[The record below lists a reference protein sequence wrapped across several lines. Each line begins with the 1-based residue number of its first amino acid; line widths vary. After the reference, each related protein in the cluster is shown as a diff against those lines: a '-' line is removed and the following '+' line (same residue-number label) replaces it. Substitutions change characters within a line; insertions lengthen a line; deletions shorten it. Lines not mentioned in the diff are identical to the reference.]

1 MMGAPWRSGVLVAVV
16 LTLALAIGANTA
28 FYSIVRGVLLR
39 PLPFTAPD
47 RVVLVSEFDRISGT
61 TREAFSVPDYY
72 DLRARTPVFA
82 GLAGFASR
90 PYSLAG
96 DGSEPEQVVVTA
108 VSADYFGLLGVEPLR
123 GRVFAAA
130 EDQPGGPRVALLGE
144 GVWRR
149 RFAGDPGVV
158 GRTVQLDGEPYVVLG
173 IAPGTA
179 ELPGEGSQVWLPLQ
193 LGPTSQPR
201 SLHNVRV
208 LGRLAPGASVASA
221 GAEVAALAARLEAD
235 FPEANRGR
243 GMAVERAIDVTVGAV
258 RPALWLVLGAVGLL
272 LLVACVNVA
281 NLLLARAWA
290 RAGDLAVRR
299 ALGASDLR
307 LARAF
312 LTEGLL
318 VALAGA
324 ALGLVVATWGVD
336 LLLGLAPADIPRLD
350 QVRIDGGVL
359 AVMLVVAVSTGL
371 AFGALPL
378 LQSRGI
384 DPATA
389 LHGGGRGLSAGPG
402 RRRVRQ
408 ALVVAQLAL
417 AVVLVTGAG
426 LLLRSFAKLRATDPG
441 FRTEQVLKA
450 GFTLP
455 ASRYPQQFDR
465 YPAWPEVLGFYGR
478 LVERVR
484 AIPGVR
490 TVALAGNHPLAHG
503 FTNSFVIAG
512 RENEYA
518 QQPEIAI
525 RPVSPEYFAV
535 VGVPLVHGRLLDARD
550 VAGAPDAILLNQA
563 AVRRFF
569 PRGGALGARISFWG
583 RARTVVGIV
592 GNERF
597 LGVGEEAPP
606 ALYPALAQSPMGA
619 VTLLVATGRDPEA
632 LAAPV
637 RSAMRRVDPTVALSG
652 VEPLTQTL
660 ADSLARPRFTS
671 ALLAVFA
678 VLALLLASIGVYGVL
693 SFAVTERTRELGI
706 RAALGATP
714 RRILRQVL
722 RQGFG
727 LTLIGTSLGLVGALA
742 AGRLLR
748 GLLYQVTATDPAI
761 LTAVVLLLAAV
772 ALAASLVPAWRATR
786 IDPMQALRSE

>member
-1 MMGAPWRSGVLVAVV
+1 MIRAPWRSGVLVAVV

-28 FYSIVRGVLLR
+28 LYSVVHGVLLR
-39 PLPFTAPD
+39 PLPFAAPD

-61 TREAFSVPDYY
+61 TREPFSIPDYY
-72 DLRARTPVFA
+72 DLRARTRAFSA
-82 GLAGFASR
+82 LAGFASR
-90 PYSLAG
+90 PYSLSG
-96 DGSEPEQVVVTA
+96 DEGEPEQIVVTA
-108 VSADYFGLLGVEPLR
+108 VSAGYFGLLGVEPLR

-144 GVWRR
+144 ALWRR
-149 RFAGDPGVV
+149 RFAADPGVV
-158 GRTVQLDGEPYVVLG
+158 GRTVQLDGEPYVVVG
-173 IAPGTA
+173 VASAAA

-208 LGRLAPGASVASA
+208 LGRLAPDASLGSA
-221 GAEVAALAARLEAD
+221 GADAAALAARLEAD
-235 FPEANRGR
+235 FPADNRGR
-243 GMAVERAIDVTVGAV
+243 GMVVERAMDVTVGAV

-281 NLLLARAWA
+281 NLLLARAWT

-299 ALGASDLR
+299 ALGASGIR
-307 LARAF
+307 LAREF
-312 LTEGLL
+312 LVEGLL

-324 ALGLVVATWGVD
+324 ALGLLVATWGVD

-359 AVMLVVAVSTGL
+359 AATLAVALATGL

-384 DPATA
+384 DPAIA
-389 LHGGGRGLSAGPG
+389 LHGGGRGMSAGPA
-402 RRRVRQ
+402 RRRLRQ

-417 AVVLVTGAG
+417 AVVLVAGAG
-426 LLLRSFAKLRATDPG
+426 LLLRSFARLRATDPG
-441 FRTEQVLKA
+441 FRTEQVLTA

-455 ASRYPQQFDR
+455 ASRYPQRFDQ
-465 YPAWPEVLGFYGR
+465 YPVWPEVSAFYAR
-478 LVERVR
+478 LLERLR
-484 AIPGVR
+484 GIPGVR
-490 TVALAGNHPLAHG
+490 AAALDGNHPLAHG
-503 FTNSFVIAG
+503 FTNSFVIVG

-518 QQPEIAI
+518 EQPEIAI
-525 RPVSPEYFAV
+525 RTVSPEYFGV
-535 VGVPLVHGRLLDARD
+535 VGVPLVQGRLLDARD
-550 VAGAPDAILLNQA
+550 AADAPDAILLNQA

-569 PRGGALGARISFWG
+569 PRGDALGARITFWG
-583 RARTVVGIV
+583 RERTVVGIV
-592 GNERF
+592 GDERF
-597 LGVGEEAPP
+597 HGVAEAAPP
-606 ALYPALAQSPMGA
+606 ALYPALAQSPIGA
-619 VTLLVATGRDPEA
+619 ATLLVATGRDPAA
-632 LAAPV
+632 LAGPV
-637 RSAMRRVDPTVALSG
+637 RSAMQSVDAAVALSG
-652 VEPLTQTL
+652 VEPLAVSL

-678 VLALLLASIGVYGVL
+678 LLALLLASIGVYGVL

-714 RRILRQVL
+714 RRILHQVL
-722 RQGFG
+722 RQGAVLALAG
-727 LTLIGTSLGLVGALA
+727 IGLGLVGALA

-761 LTAVVLLLAAV
+761 LSAVVLLLAAV
-772 ALAASLVPAWRATR
+772 ALLASVVPAWRATR

>member
-1 MMGAPWRSGVLVAVV
+1 
-16 LTLALAIGANTA
+16 
-28 FYSIVRGVLLR
+28 
-39 PLPFTAPD
+39 
-47 RVVLVSEFDRISGT
+47 
-61 TREAFSVPDYY
+61 
-72 DLRARTPVFA
+72 
-82 GLAGFASR
+82 
-90 PYSLAG
+90 
-96 DGSEPEQVVVTA
+96 
-108 VSADYFGLLGVEPLR
+108 
-123 GRVFAAA
+123 
-130 EDQPGGPRVALLGE
+130 VALLGE

-299 ALGASDLR
+299 ALGASNLR
-307 LARAF
+307 LAREF

-359 AVMLVVAVSTGL
+359 AVTLVVAVSTGL

-389 LHGGGRGLSAGPG
+389 LRGGGRGLSAGPG

-455 ASRYPQQFDR
+455 ASRYPQQF
-465 YPAWPEVLGFYGR
+465 
-478 LVERVR
+478 ERALSR
-484 AIPGVR
+484 AKDAV
-490 TVALAGNHPLAHG
+490 H
-503 FTNSFVIAG
+503 
-512 RENEYA
+512 
-518 QQPEIAI
+518 QQ
-525 RPVSPEYFAV
+525 
-535 VGVPLVHGRLLDARD
+535 
-550 VAGAPDAILLNQA
+550 
-563 AVRRFF
+563 
-569 PRGGALGARISFWG
+569 GG
-583 RARTVVGIV
+583 
-592 GNERF
+592 ERF
-597 LGVGEEAPP
+597 AREADGQPK
-606 ALYPALAQSPMGA
+606 
-619 VTLLVATGRDPEA
+619 
-632 LAAPV
+632 
-637 RSAMRRVDPTVALSG
+637 
-652 VEPLTQTL
+652 
-660 ADSLARPRFTS
+660 SLN
-671 ALLAVFA
+671 
-678 VLALLLASIGVYGVL
+678 
-693 SFAVTERTRELGI
+693 
-706 RAALGATP
+706 
-714 RRILRQVL
+714 
-722 RQGFG
+722 
-727 LTLIGTSLGLVGALA
+727 
-742 AGRLLR
+742 
-748 GLLYQVTATDPAI
+748 
-761 LTAVVLLLAAV
+761 
-772 ALAASLVPAWRATR
+772 VP
-786 IDPMQALRSE
+786 

>member
-1 MMGAPWRSGVLVAVV
+1 MRAPWRSGVLVAVV

-28 FYSIVRGVLLR
+28 FYSVVRGVLLR
-39 PLPFTAPD
+39 PLPFSAPD
-47 RVVLVSEFDRISGT
+47 RIVLVSEFDRISGT
-61 TREAFSVPDYY
+61 TREPFSVPDYY
-72 DLRARTPVFA
+72 DLRGRTRAFA
-82 GLAGFASR
+82 DLAGFASR

-96 DGSEPEQVVVTA
+96 SEGEPEQVVVTA
-108 VSADYFGLLGVEPLR
+108 VSAGYFGLLGVEPLR

-130 EDQPGGPRVALLGE
+130 EDEPGGPRVVLLGE
-144 GVWRR
+144 SLWRR
-149 RFAGDPGVV
+149 RFGAAPNLV
-158 GRTVQLDGEPYVVLG
+158 GRTVQLDGEPYTVLG
-173 IAPGTA
+173 IAPATA

-221 GAEVAALAARLEAD
+221 GAETAALAARLEAD
-235 FPEANRGR
+235 FPDANRGR
-243 GMAVERAIDVTVGAV
+243 GMVVERAIDVTVGAV
-258 RPALWLVLGAVGLL
+258 RPALWLVLGAVALL

-299 ALGASDLR
+299 ALGASGLR
-307 LARAF
+307 LAREF
-312 LTEGLL
+312 LAEGLL
-318 VALAGA
+318 VALVGA

-359 AVMLVVAVSTGL
+359 AVTLAVALATGL

-384 DPATA
+384 DPAAA
-389 LHGGGRGLSAGPG
+389 LHGTGRGLSAGPG
-402 RRRVRQ
+402 RRRLRQ
-408 ALVVAQLAL
+408 VLVVAQLAL

-455 ASRYPQQFDR
+455 ASRYPQDFDR
-465 YPAWPEVLGFYGR
+465 YPAWPEVSAFYVR
-478 LVERVR
+478 LLERLR
-484 AIPGVR
+484 AIRGVR
-490 TVALAGNHPLAHG
+490 VAALAGNHPLSHG

-535 VGVPLVHGRLLDARD
+535 VSVPLVQGRLLDARD

-569 PRGGALGARISFWG
+569 PHNDALGARISFWG

-597 LGVGEEAPP
+597 YGVAEEAPP
-606 ALYPALAQSPMGA
+606 ALYPALAQSPIGA
-619 VTLLVATGRDPEA
+619 VTLLVATGRDPAA
-632 LAAPV
+632 LAGPV
-637 RSAMRRVDPTVALSG
+637 QAAMQSVDPAVALSG
-652 VEPLTQTL
+652 VEPLTRTL

-671 ALLAVFA
+671 VLLAVFA
-678 VLALLLASIGVYGVL
+678 GLALLLASIGVYGVL

-722 RQGFG
+722 RQGLVLALAGIG
-727 LTLIGTSLGLVGALA
+727 LGMLGALA

-748 GLLYQVTATDPAI
+748 GLLYEVTATDPTI

-772 ALAASLVPAWRATR
+772 ALAASVVPAWRATR
-786 IDPMQALRSE
+786 IDPIQALRSE

>member
-1 MMGAPWRSGVLVAVV
+1 MRAPWRSGVLVAVV

-28 FYSIVRGVLLR
+28 FYSIVRAVLLR
-39 PLPFTAPD
+39 PLPFAAPD
-47 RVVLVSEFDRISGT
+47 RVVLLSEFDRISGT
-61 TREAFSVPDYY
+61 TREPFSLPDYY
-72 DLRARTPVFA
+72 DLRARTHGFA

-108 VSADYFGLLGVEPLR
+108 VSADYFGLLGTEPLR

-130 EDQPGGPRVALLGE
+130 EDAPGGPRVALLGE
-144 GVWRR
+144 GLWRR
-149 RFAGDPGVV
+149 RFAADPGVV

-173 IAPGTA
+173 IAPGSA

-208 LGRLAPGASVASA
+208 LGRLAPGVSVATA
-221 GAEVAALAARLEAD
+221 GSEAAALAARLETD

-243 GMAVERAIDVTVGAV
+243 GMVVERAVDVTVGAV
-258 RPALWLVLGAVGLL
+258 RPALWLVLGAVGIL

-299 ALGASDLR
+299 ALGASNLR
-307 LARAF
+307 LAREF
-312 LTEGLL
+312 LREGLL

-324 ALGLVVATWGVD
+324 ALGLVVATWGID
-336 LLLGLAPADIPRLD
+336 LLLSLAPADIPRLD

-359 AVMLVVAVSTGL
+359 AVTLLIALSTGL

-384 DPATA
+384 EPAAA
-389 LHGGGRGLSAGPG
+389 LHGAGPRSSAGP
-402 RRRVRQ
+402 RRRKVRQ

-455 ASRYPQQFDR
+455 TTRYPQQFDR
-465 YPAWPEVLGFYGR
+465 YPDWPEVLGFYGR
-478 LVERVR
+478 LLERVR
-484 AIPGVR
+484 AIPGAR

-518 QQPEIAI
+518 QQPEISI

-535 VGVPLVHGRLLDARD
+535 VGVPLVEGRLLDARD
-550 VAGAPDAILLNQA
+550 AAGAPDAILLNQA

-569 PRGGALGARISFWG
+569 PRGDALGARISFWG

-597 LGVGEEAPP
+597 HGVAEEAPP

-619 VTLLVATGRDPEA
+619 VTLLVATGRDPA
-632 LAAPV
+632 VLATPV
-637 RSAMRRVDPTVALSG
+637 RSAMRSVDPTVALSG

-660 ADSLARPRFTS
+660 ADSLARPRFIS

-722 RQGFG
+722 RQGLG
-727 LTLIGTSLGLVGALA
+727 LTLIGTGLGLIGALA

-748 GLLYQVTATDPAI
+748 GLLYEVTATDPAI